1 MEVETGGG
9 DELGRVDL
17 EEVAAREEGA
27 RGGEGCGAGAEV
39 LSDALDLESV
49 LLVAA
54 RSPGAMMLDEP
65 GRDELVSLA
74 TH

>member
-1 MEVETGGG
+1 
-9 DELGRVDL
+9 
-17 EEVAAREEGA
+17 
-27 RGGEGCGAGAEV
+27 

-65 GRDELVSLA
+65 GRDELTSLA